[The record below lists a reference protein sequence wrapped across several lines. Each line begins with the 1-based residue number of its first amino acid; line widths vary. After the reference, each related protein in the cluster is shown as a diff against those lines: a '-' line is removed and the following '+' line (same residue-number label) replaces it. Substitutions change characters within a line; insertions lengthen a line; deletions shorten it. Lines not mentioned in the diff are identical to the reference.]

1 MIDDVWLTRD
11 DSDPVEN
18 IELNLLAQIETIQ
31 LTDGLREKLGKAYSP
46 GASSQTSRVY
56 KGYGTFAVSAS
67 VDVKDLGLTRA
78 EIAASIAGLRDHPVS
93 DDLLLRAR
101 APLVQGIDNALKTNG
116 SWLGLVARA
125 QSQPDRIDR
134 LTKAKARMLA
144 ITPAQLQATARRY
157 LADAAMVDV
166 AALRHGGER
175 ALDRIELDVRRH
187 DAQSRDGDD
196 AEQHENHDEPDQS
209 DPSFPVH
216 GRPPVDCLLSPRL
229 APDQWINRPMRPSSL
244 KFHQITKARPTMW
257 SSGTK
262 PQ

>member
-1 MIDDVWLTRD
+1 MNIIDRLEAGMLRTDLPKIAPGDTVKVHVKVKEGEKERIQVYQGVVISIRGGGMRTSFTVRKI
-11 DSDPVEN
+11 SVGVGVERVFPLHSPS
-18 IELNLLAQIETIQ
+18 IDHLEVLRSGKVRRAKLYF
-31 LTDGLREKLGKAYSP
+31 LREKLGKAYSP

-125 QSQPDRIDR
+125 QIQPDRIDR

-166 AALRHGGER
+166 AALP
-175 ALDRIELDVRRH
+175 DVS
-187 DAQSRDGDD
+187 AQT
-196 AEQHENHDEPDQS
+196 AQT
-209 DPSFPVH
+209 V
-216 GRPPVDCLLSPRL
+216 PP
-229 APDQWINRPMRPSSL
+229 APKL
-244 KFHQITKARPTMW
+244 
-257 SSGTK
+257 
-262 PQ
+262 